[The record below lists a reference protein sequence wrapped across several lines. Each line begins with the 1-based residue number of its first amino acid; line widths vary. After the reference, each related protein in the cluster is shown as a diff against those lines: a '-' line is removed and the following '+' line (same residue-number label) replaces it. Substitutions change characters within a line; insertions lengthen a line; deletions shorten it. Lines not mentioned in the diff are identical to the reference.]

1 MSRRAASSSRR
12 VGLVVLLWSL
22 SGAGVGPSTPTGRAA
37 PTPALRTGPPSWA
50 ADAVWY
56 QIFPERFRNGDPH
69 NDPKPSDMR
78 GAWPFET
85 VRGWNVSSWT
95 SDWYK
100 LQPWEKADGKDFYWN
115 AQTRRYGGDLQGIID
130 RLDYIQGLGVNAIY
144 LNPVFEA
151 PSLHKYDT
159 TFYHHVDNNLGPDPD
174 GDRLIWATEN
184 PADPA
189 TWKWSAADR
198 LLLRLI
204 QECHRRQMR
213 LILDGVFN
221 HVGLTFWAFRDVRL
235 RGPQSRYADWFIIKR
250 FDDPKTPADEFDYQG
265 WAGVKELPELRKEG
279 DTLAAGPREHIR
291 AIVRRWGDPNGDGDP
306 SDGVDGWRLD
316 VAEKVPH
323 GFWREFRRWVLG
335 INPEAYLTGE
345 VWWEDWDN
353 VRMWN
358 ASSWLRGDQFDAVMN
373 YRWAA
378 AVRAFFVDRQ
388 NAIRPRELDARL
400 AALRADYHPETNHAL
415 MNLLDSHDTDR
426 LASQIVNPDRPYD
439 HQSGPKDDPAYDV
452 RAPREEEWKR
462 LRLVAAFQFASLGAP
477 MVYYGTEAGIWGAD
491 DPDCR
496 KPMVWRELQYENE
509 ASHPLGQRR
518 RDDTVRFDEDLY
530 RYYQT
535 LGRIRASQPA
545 LRRGTFETLLADD
558 ERKVYAFVRALDEGK
573 VLAAFNASDK
583 EQTAELP
590 FAAAGAR
597 ELLSGRR
604 LKTRDGKVALM
615 LPALGAALVAAE
627 AED

>member
-1 MSRRAASSSRR
+1 
-12 VGLVVLLWSL
+12 VLLWSL
-22 SGAGVGPSTPTGRAA
+22 SGAGGLRSSVPAGPA
-37 PTPALRTGPPSWA
+37 PALRTGPPSWA

-56 QIFPERFRNGDPH
+56 QIFPERFRNGDPR
-69 NDPKPSDMR
+69 NDPKPSDTR
-78 GAWPFET
+78 GAWPFES

-95 SDWYK
+95 GDWYG

-130 RLDYIQGLGVNAIY
+130 RLDYIQALGVNAIY

-151 PSLHKYDT
+151 PSLHKYDP

-174 GDRLIWATEN
+174 EDRLAWATEN
-184 PADPA
+184 PADPD
-189 TWKWSAADR
+189 TWKWSSADR

-213 LILDGVFN
+213 IILDGVFE
-221 HVGLTFWAFRDVRL
+221 HVGVTFWAFRDVRL

-250 FDDPKTPADEFDYQG
+250 FDDPKTPADEFEYQG
-265 WAGVKELPELRKEG
+265 WAGAKEMPELRRDG
-279 DTLAAGPREHIR
+279 DTLATGPREHIR

-316 VAEKVPH
+316 AADRVPH

-335 INPEAYLTGE
+335 INPQAYLAGE

-358 ASSWLRGDQFDAVMN
+358 AAPWLGGDQLDAVMN

-388 NAIRPRELDARL
+388 NAIPASELDARL
-400 AALRADYHPETNHAL
+400 AALRADYRPETNYAL

-439 HQSGPKDDPAYDV
+439 HQSSPKDDPTYDV
-452 RAPREEEWKR
+452 RAPRVEEWRR
-462 LRLVAAFQFASLGAP
+462 LRLVAAFQFAYLGAP
-477 MVYYGTEAGIWGAD
+477 MVYYGTEAGMWGAD

-496 KPMVWRELQYENE
+496 KPMVWRELQYANE
-509 ASHPLGQRR
+509 AGHPLGQRR
-518 RDDTVRFDEDLY
+518 HDDPVRFDEDLY
-530 RYYQT
+530 RYYQA

-545 LRRGTFETLLADD
+545 LRRGTFETVLADD
-558 ERKVYAFVRALDEGK
+558 EHRVYAFVRALDEDR

-583 EQTAELP
+583 EQTVSLA
-590 FAAAGAR
+590 FAAAGGR

-604 LKTRDGKVALM
+604 LKARDGKLS
-615 LPALGAALVAAE
+615 LPLPPLGAALVAAE
-627 AED
+627 AEE